1 MEKEIKHAGIK
12 LIATDVD
19 GTLVKD
25 SSREVSQEVIGT
37 IQQLVDKGYY
47 FMIASGR
54 QYGSIRK
61 MFAPV
66 NRNLLY
72 IAENGAHIIKDRTKL
87 CSDKDETGR
96 CDSDYA
102 QLRGFY
108 PEGCQVVASTD
119 HGCFLESKDADFIHL
134 IRDAYRNDVTL
145 TDDILAHD
153 VDIVKL
159 AIYKKGDIRED
170 WREDPCACMEG

>member
-66 NRNLLY
+66 TLLRM
-72 IAENGAHIIKDRTKL
+72 AHILSKT
-87 CSDKDETGR
+87 DKIM
-96 CDSDYA
+96 
-102 QLRGFY
+102 Q
-108 PEGCQVVASTD
+108 
-119 HGCFLESKDADFIHL
+119 
-134 IRDAYRNDVTL
+134 
-145 TDDILAHD
+145 
-153 VDIVKL
+153 
-159 AIYKKGDIRED
+159 
-170 WREDPCACMEG
+170 